1 MTEEKYYQ
9 ITVNK
14 FIFKVRK
21 GYYYSK
27 DDSWVKVQ
35 NNTAKIG
42 VSDFLQRT
50 GGDVAFIESF
60 KVGTNV
66 RQFDEVGHLETIKAV
81 IPVVSPV
88 SGQIIQVNEQLDERP
103 EIVNEDPYGSGWIVV
118 VKLERIQDDLKLL
131 LSAEQYFEL
140 MKEKIEVKQR
150 AFGE

>member
-14 FIFKVRK
+14 FLFKVRK

-27 DDSWVKVQ
+27 DDSWVNVQ

-42 VSDFLQRT
+42 VSHFLGIT
-50 GGDVAFIESF
+50 GGDVAFVESS

-66 RQFDEVGHLETIKAV
+66 KQFDEVGHLETIKAV
-81 IPVVSPV
+81 IPVISPV
-88 SGQIIQVNEQLDERP
+88 SGQIIKVNEQLSERP
-103 EIVNEDPYGSGWIVV
+103 EIVNEDPYGSGWIAL
-118 VKLERIQDDLKLL
+118 VKIERIQDDLKLL

-140 MKEKIEVKQR
+140 MKEKIDAQ
-150 AFGE
+150 